1 MSRHFED
8 NPPCIPAR
16 QFSSSVLVRTNEL
29 CMAARRARVKLAIKL
44 IPACPCGS
52 PAVVNGRC
60 RGCDEDSFYSRHI
73 PGAKLE
79 GAE

>member
-1 MSRHFED
+1 MIASHED
-8 NPPCIPAR
+8 GPPNAPSPHRNVIDEA
-16 QFSSSVLVRTNEL
+16 NEL
-29 CMAARRARVKLAIKL
+29 CMAARRARVKLAMKL